1 MPKCCVLAGT
11 SWYIETFT
19 WVVVTCVGFPIPFGN
34 GRLEKPVN
42 MRDSSYVTPPIVVVT
57 VSFFPLPIT
66 SDFAMYIHVAAHF
79 RSGFSGGEIRW
90 LRRLRREGSPE
101 RLSRS
106 YQLACRNVA
115 TRGGEYT
122 L

>member
-1 MPKCCVLAGT
+1 
-11 SWYIETFT
+11 
-19 WVVVTCVGFPIPFGN
+19 
-34 GRLEKPVN
+34 
-42 MRDSSYVTPPIVVVT
+42 
-57 VSFFPLPIT
+57 
-66 SDFAMYIHVAAHF
+66 MYIHVAAHF

>member
-11 SWYIETFT
+11 SWYVETFI

-34 GRLEKPVN
+34 DRLEKPV
-42 MRDSSYVTPPIVVVT
+42 
-57 VSFFPLPIT
+57 T
-66 SDFAMYIHVAAHF
+66 SDFAMYIHVAVHF
-79 RSGFSGGEIRW
+79 RSGFSGAEIRW
-90 LRRLRREGSPE
+90 LRRLSREGSPE

-106 YQLACRNVA
+106 YQLAQWNVA
-115 TRGGEYT
+115 THGGEYT